1 MSSKPGAGHFGYYK
15 VSANG
20 HFMFSSESIADRY
33 EVVSRQINEAIKR
46 IAELEE
52 ERKKLNQFQQEEWER
67 FAWGD

>member
-1 MSSKPGAGHFGYYK
+1 
-15 VSANG
+15 
-20 HFMFSSESIADRY
+20 MFSSESIADRY

-52 ERKKLNQFQQEEWER
+52 ERQKLNQFQQEEWER